1 FLRKK
6 PGKQIFLGKLGP
18 PTSDMLLLLLALLW
32 WRQGA
37 KGWWEVEKG
46 YQLQVQES
54 VTVQEGLCVFV
65 PCSFSHPWS
74 HWSSSTPARG
84 YWFREGARVGQD
96 APVATN
102 SPYRGMQEETRGRFH
117 LLGDPG
123 KYNCS
128 LDIRDA
134 RRTDDGKYFFRVE
147 RGSVIYS
154 YTSNQLS
161 VHVTGKALA
170 PRINTEEGHGA
181 LTHTL
186 NIFIPET
193 LESSH
198 PRNLTCSVPWASR
211 LSWAHGSQTLSPSQP
226 LNPGVLELPQVDW
239 GHEGKFTCEAEHP
252 QGSLHGPLIESQ
264 KGSFLDH
271 PPPDVAAPFSGEDE
285 ELHYASFSYCGLKP
299 RDPQTY
305 NCSLSIGDVH
315 NGDKR
320 ALFFQGKRDMLLLL
334 LLLALLWWMEGAE
347 GQTEPWKNDKDYKLQ
362 VQESVMEETR
372 GRFHLL
378 GDPRTYDCSLD
389 IRDARRSDDGKYFYW
404 VERGN
409 TKYKYK
415 DNRLSV
421 HVMALTQTPD
431 ILISGTLESGHP
443 RNLTCSVPWGCE
455 RGTPLIFSW
464 TSAALT
470 SLGPRTHLSLV
481 LTLTSRP
488 QDHGTSLT
496 CQVTPTMAG
505 VTRTSTV
512 HLNVSSPGDKG
523 RCPLS
528 PQHSRGSTMS
538 FSPRFSTE
546 LDCNYL
552 PKKQH
557 SLLLHSSSF
566 DLFFTLTFCLFFC
579 STHNSE
585 EWLISFIR
593 LSWTRGSQTLSPSQP
608 SNPGGPEHRSVG
620 PYRMLEETR
629 PSSHKGITNNP
640 ICLQE
645 KRGHFQEWSWGPW
658 GEQVLQACSSCPSAS
673 SIHRNRMPLVLS
685 SQRSRSTGEKCRD
698 LALA

>member
-1 FLRKK
+1 
-6 PGKQIFLGKLGP
+6 
-18 PTSDMLLLLLALLW
+18 MLLLLLALLW

-161 VHVTGKALA
+161 VHVT
-170 PRINTEEGHGA
+170 A

-198 PRNLTCSVPWASR
+198 PRNLTCSVPWACEQGTPPIFSWMSAALTSLGPRTRLSSVLTLTPRPQDHGTNLTCQVKFPTTGLTVERTIQLNVTYSPQNLTATVFQGNSTAPTVLKNGSSLSVQEGQSLHLVCVVDSNPPAR

-252 QGSLHGPLIESQ
+252 QGSLHVSLSLSLQRKAWPLSGVVMGAVGGAGATALLFLSFCVIVIIVRSRRRKAARPAEDVGDTGMEGANSVTGSVSQGPLIESQ

-299 RDPQTY
+299 RDPQ
-305 NCSLSIGDVH
+305 
-315 NGDKR
+315 
-320 ALFFQGKRDMLLLL
+320 
-334 LLLALLWWMEGAE
+334 
-347 GQTEPWKNDKDYKLQ
+347 
-362 VQESVMEETR
+362 VQEPT
-372 GRFHLL
+372 
-378 GDPRTYDCSLD
+378 
-389 IRDARRSDDGKYFYW
+389 
-404 VERGN
+404 GN
-409 TKYKYK
+409 EY
-415 DNRLSV
+415 
-421 HVMALTQTPD
+421 
-431 ILISGTLESGHP
+431 
-443 RNLTCSVPWGCE
+443 
-455 RGTPLIFSW
+455 
-464 TSAALT
+464 
-470 SLGPRTHLSLV
+470 
-481 LTLTSRP
+481 
-488 QDHGTSLT
+488 
-496 CQVTPTMAG
+496 
-505 VTRTSTV
+505 
-512 HLNVSSPGDKG
+512 
-523 RCPLS
+523 
-528 PQHSRGSTMS
+528 
-538 FSPRFSTE
+538 
-546 LDCNYL
+546 
-552 PKKQH
+552 
-557 SLLLHSSSF
+557 
-566 DLFFTLTFCLFFC
+566 
-579 STHNSE
+579 SE
-585 EWLISFIR
+585 IKI
-593 LSWTRGSQTLSPSQP
+593 
-608 SNPGGPEHRSVG
+608 
-620 PYRMLEETR
+620 
-629 PSSHKGITNNP
+629 HK
-640 ICLQE
+640 
-645 KRGHFQEWSWGPW
+645 
-658 GEQVLQACSSCPSAS
+658 
-673 SIHRNRMPLVLS
+673 
-685 SQRSRSTGEKCRD
+685 
-698 LALA
+698 